1 MKNEATRE
9 IWSVRIQ
16 EQARSGLGIR
26 PWCVQAGVKEPSF
39 HYWRKQLSTPASPL
53 TQLIALPF
61 VQRQTEAMLEVQTPD
76 GYVIRLG
83 SQEQIGW
90 LGGLLAAL
98 R

>member
-1 MKNEATRE
+1 MKNEATRDA
-9 IWSVRIQ
+9 WSARIQ

-26 PWCVQAGVKEPSF
+26 PWCVQEGIKEPSF
-39 HYWRKQLSTPASPL
+39 HYWRKQLSTSASPL

-61 VQRQTEAMLEVQTPD
+61 VQRQAEAMLEVQTPH

-83 SQEQIGW
+83 SEDQIGW
-90 LGGLLAAL
+90 LGSVLSAL